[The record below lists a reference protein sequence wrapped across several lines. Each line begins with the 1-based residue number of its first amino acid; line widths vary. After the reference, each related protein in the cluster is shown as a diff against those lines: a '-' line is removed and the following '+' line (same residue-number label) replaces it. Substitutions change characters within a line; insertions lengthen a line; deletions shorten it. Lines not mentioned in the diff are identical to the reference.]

1 MEIYFD
7 FFYDYKG
14 NNFLAIKLK
23 KDNVLKCNLVVE
35 RILNNKIRELKYA
48 KDKKTIDI
56 VFNGNDPIGLCL
68 FRLCSR

>member
-35 RILNNKIRELKYA
+35 RILKIK
-48 KDKKTIDI
+48 
-56 VFNGNDPIGLCL
+56 F
-68 FRLCSR
+68 